1 MMRKESGFTALE
13 LSVTLGIIAII
24 AALTM
29 PPYLKWSRESRLRSA
44 VSNLT
49 SDLEMGRTRAIRDNA
64 YVVIEFFTDGYS
76 IFVDNSEDWNQNG
89 SEDTLQ
95 SRTLPPGVRIDTAS
109 LSFPGPDP
117 EKTRFN
123 GRGIPPDVVTPAIWV
138 ENANDSRQITIN
150 RLGNIDVQ

>member
-1 MMRKESGFTALE
+1 
-13 LSVTLGIIAII
+13 VTLGIIAII

-29 PPYLKWSRESRLRSA
+29 PPYLKWSRESRLRGA

-49 SDLEMGRTRAIRDNA
+49 SDLEMARTRAIRDNA
-64 YVVIEFFTDGYS
+64 HVVIEFFTDGYS
-76 IFVDNSEDWNQNG
+76 IFVDNSEDWNQNLG
-89 SEDTLQ
+89 EDILQ
-95 SRTLPPGVRIDTAS
+95 SRTLPPGVLIDTAS
-109 LSFPGPDP
+109 LSFPGSDP

-123 GRGIPPDVVTPAIWV
+123 GRGIPPDVVTPEAIWV